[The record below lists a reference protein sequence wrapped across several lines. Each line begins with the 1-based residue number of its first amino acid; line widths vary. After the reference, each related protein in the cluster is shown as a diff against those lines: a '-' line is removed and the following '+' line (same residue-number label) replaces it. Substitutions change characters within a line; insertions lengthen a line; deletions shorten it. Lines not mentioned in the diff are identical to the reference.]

1 MKYKAIVI
9 GTSAGGMEAL
19 RILFSSIKKNL
30 KLPIIIVQHVSP
42 HSQSY
47 LSEYLKKFTDLNVKE
62 ADEKEKITI
71 SNVYIAPSNY
81 HTLIELDESLSFTVE
96 PRVSY
101 ARPSIDVLF
110 ESAAYCYRSQLIGI
124 ILTGGN
130 YDGTSGLKLIE
141 KMEGFTIVQNPQE
154 AEVDSMPKA
163 AIKSCKIN
171 FIGNLKEI
179 AEKINELEDK

>member
-19 RILFSSIKKNL
+19 KTLLSHIKKDF

-42 HSQSY
+42 HAQNY
-47 LSEYLKKFTDLNVKE
+47 LPDYLRKFTTLNVKE
-62 ADEKEKITI
+62 ADEKEQIKEG
-71 SNVYIAPSNY
+71 YIYVAPSNY
-81 HTLIELDESLSFTVE
+81 HTLVELDESLSFTVE

-110 ESAAYCYRSQLIGI
+110 ESAAFCFGKKLIGI

-130 YDGTSGLKLIE
+130 YDGTNGLKLIKE
-141 KMEGFTIVQNPQE
+141 LGGYTIVQNPKYS
-154 AEVDSMPKA
+154 EVDSMPTS
-163 AIKSCKIN
+163 AIENCKID
-171 FIGNLKEI
+171 FIGKLEDI
-179 AEKINELEDK
+179 SEKLNELESL